1 MPTDHPQA
9 GSTLDKTDPS
19 DASAVKASTAC
30 MQPRTLTAT
39 EKMRA
44 FLRSGKYVASDSLD
58 DYSADYHAFTPLGA
72 VETADMRY
80 HRERLRDAA
89 TAEPETDDSSSP
101 AIEPLSDRDTVE
113 LPSAAGAEGT
123 TDAQFVAL
131 TADRCLHR
139 YARHEVCRRCIE
151 SCASGAMRPGD
162 DTPQINDAACV
173 GCAACVSACPT
184 DALRWLSSTPQGL
197 LQELRDAMTPHVR
210 PGAAPIVMYI
220 QQGTD
225 FSATGLA
232 SEATV
237 VVVEVATIGLVG
249 MAALLTAMALGAAG
263 VVILVDDTV
272 GDHVRRRLSEEVHWS
287 QCLLTAWG
295 FSDDCIGLW
304 PFTGATTR
312 LPIMSNR
319 YTVPPAQYSFD
330 HLERI
335 LIRRAATHLA
345 HHGRNPATIVALPAG
360 APFGTVQIDGTQ
372 CTLCMACAGACRMKA
387 LVAISGDA
395 PGLGFM
401 ESLCVQ
407 CGACAHVCPEQAIT
421 LVPRLNPDP
430 TSTTSRSTLH
440 QTQPARCSVC
450 GRVFASSQ
458 MIASIQRKLRGH
470 WMYADI
476 AAQNRLQMCDQCRV
490 REIYLKSKP
499 ISSQVRIENKTR
511 PSCK

>member
-1 MPTDHPQA
+1 M
-9 GSTLDKTDPS
+9 
-19 DASAVKASTAC
+19 
-30 MQPRTLTAT
+30 
-39 EKMRA
+39 
-44 FLRSGKYVASDSLD
+44 
-58 DYSADYHAFTPLGA
+58 
-72 VETADMRY
+72 
-80 HRERLRDAA
+80 
-89 TAEPETDDSSSP
+89 
-101 AIEPLSDRDTVE
+101 
-113 LPSAAGAEGT
+113 
-123 TDAQFVAL
+123 
-131 TADRCLHR
+131 
-139 YARHEVCRRCIE
+139 
-151 SCASGAMRPGD
+151 
-162 DTPQINDAACV
+162 NDAACI

-184 DALRWLSSTPQGL
+184 DALRWLPATPQVL
-197 LQELRDAMTPHVR
+197 LQDLRDAMAPHIQQ
-210 PGAAPIVMYI
+210 GAAPIVVYF

-225 FSATGLA
+225 FPATGRE

-237 VVVEVATIGLVG
+237 VVLEVAAIGLVG

-272 GDHVRRRLSEEVHWS
+272 GDHVRRRLSEEVRWS
-287 QCLLTAWG
+287 LCLLTAWG

-304 PFTGATTR
+304 PFTGATAR
-312 LPIMSNR
+312 LPALSNR
-319 YTVPPAQYSFD
+319 YSVPPAQYSFD

-335 LIRRAATHLA
+335 LIRRAAGHLA
-345 HHGRNPATIVALPAG
+345 RHGRNPSTIVALPHG
-360 APFGTVQIDGTQ
+360 APFGTVRIDGAQ

-421 LVPRLNPDP
+421 LVPRMNPDP
-430 TSTTSRSTLH
+430 ISTASRSALH
-440 QTQPARCSVC
+440 QIQPARCSLC

-476 AAQNRLQMCDQCRV
+476 AGQNRLHMCDQCRV
-490 REIYLKSKP
+490 QEIFLKSKP
-499 ISSQVRIENKTR
+499 VSSLLTVESQTR